1 MVLLEKK
8 LLRKPAQRQQQRNNM
23 AKKQIKS
30 QKKVTAIK
38 QISSG
43 RVYVTATFNNTLVT
57 LTDSSGNTF
66 AWGTSGASGFKG
78 ARKATPFA
86 AISAMEKVA
95 LKIKEF
101 SMTSVEVY
109 IKGPGPGR
117 DATIKALRSAGVNI
131 TMIADVTP
139 IPHNGPRPKKRRRV

>member
-1 MVLLEKK
+1 MTKK
-8 LLRKPAQRQQQRNNM
+8 LIKP
-23 AKKQIKS
+23 KKQNMTGRKI
-30 QKKVTAIK
+30 TA
-38 QISSG
+38 G

-57 LTDSSGNTF
+57 LTDDKGNTL
-66 AWGTSGASGFKG
+66 AWSSSGASGFKG

-86 AISAMEKVA
+86 AISAMESVA
-95 LKIKEF
+95 TKAKGLG
-101 SMTSVEVY
+101 MTACEVY

-117 DATIKALRSAGVNI
+117 DATIKGLRSAGINI

>member
-1 MVLLEKK
+1 
-8 LLRKPAQRQQQRNNM
+8 M

-30 QKKVTAIK
+30 IKKQKTERKV
-38 QISSG
+38 SSG
-43 RVYVTATFNNTLVT
+43 RMYVTATFNNTLVT
-57 LTDSSGNTF
+57 LTDTSGNTL

-86 AISAMEKVA
+86 AISAMEAVA
-95 LKIKEF
+95 QKAKEMGM
-101 SMTSVEVY
+101 SACEVY

-117 DATIKALRSAGVNI
+117 DATIKALRSTGINI

>member
-1 MVLLEKK
+1 
-8 LLRKPAQRQQQRNNM
+8 M

-30 QKKVTAIK
+30 QKKTTSPK
-38 QISSG
+38 QISAG

-57 LTDSSGNTF
+57 LTDSSGNTLS
-66 AWGTSGASGFKG
+66 WGTSGASGFKG

-95 LKIKEF
+95 AKAKEF
-101 SMTSVEVY
+101 GMSQVEVY

-117 DATIKALRSAGVNI
+117 DATIKALRSAGINI

-139 IPHNGPRPKKRRRV
+139 IPHNGPRAKKRRRV

>member
-1 MVLLEKK
+1 
-8 LLRKPAQRQQQRNNM
+8 M
-23 AKKQIKS
+23 AKQKTKVKKQKS
-30 QKKVTAIK
+30 LRSLT
-38 QISSG
+38 SG

-57 LTDSSGNTF
+57 LTDPAGNTL
-66 AWGTSGASGFKG
+66 AWSTSGAAGFKG

-86 AISAMEKVA
+86 AISAMDNVA
-95 LKIKEF
+95 AKAKEF
-101 SMTSVEVY
+101 GITSVEVY

-117 DATIKALRSAGVNI
+117 DATIKALRGAGLNI

>member
-1 MVLLEKK
+1 MVK
-8 LLRKPAQRQQQRNNM
+8 R
-23 AKKQIKS
+23 QIKS
-30 QKKVTAIK
+30 ESKTKTAKKAEKKFTN
-38 QISSG
+38 G

-57 LTDSSGNTF
+57 LTDSSGNTLG
-66 AWGTSGASGFKG
+66 WGSSGASGFKG

-95 LKIKEF
+95 QKAKDL
-101 SMTSVEVY
+101 SMSAVEVY

-117 DATIKALRSAGVNI
+117 DATIKALRSTGINI